1 MCSEIGVVQHT
12 ETGEGVILHVLYSKL
27 TTNPGLPLMNFSP
40 SVYPGDALCVGAG
53 TPTPEPLLSRNNV
66 TGAKQHVGLR
76 GLRHRTGIPETMQPF
91 FGCG

>member
-1 MCSEIGVVQHT
+1 MSPLNTVAIVSNTRASGITFC
-12 ETGEGVILHVLYSKL
+12 
-27 TTNPGLPLMNFSP
+27 GLPLMNFSP